1 MILVNVY
8 VSVNRETQY
17 KNLTT
22 MLSEALDVSQ
32 TPVIRMFL
40 DEVDWSSDLAS
51 SLQQS
56 TLNSNQLQLCIK
68 DFTAVSLMQ
77 LSPQADVSN
86 LAELFTDT
94 TASASATPQSK
105 LQVCPYE

>member
-1 MILVNVY
+1 MILVNVCIL
-8 VSVNRETQY
+8 VHRETQY

-22 MLSEALDVSQ
+22 MLNGALGVSQ
-32 TPVIRMFL
+32 TPVIRTFL

-56 TLNSNQLQLCIK
+56 TLNSSQLQLCIK

-77 LSPQADVSN
+77 
-86 LAELFTDT
+86 
-94 TASASATPQSK
+94 
-105 LQVCPYE
+105 